1 MSVCEYVRDLTKQ
14 KKNRHGEHFS
24 FYSEVPDLLQELR
37 AKGIKIAAAS
47 RTQTPDLAREML
59 KLLLIETPSPSP
71 SASSVYNSSSSSS
84 SNTAATADSSKPTTK
99 KAIDFFDELQIFPAN
114 KVNHF
119 NNLQQKTK
127 IEYSEMIFFDD
138 ESRNRNVEKELG
150 VVFVW
155 VRDGVNGKAFD
166 KGVEAWRKRWG
177 KSHPLDGQQRRGG
190 GGEDEL

>member
-1 MSVCEYVRDLTKQ
+1 LP
-14 KKNRHGEHFS
+14 NRHGEHFS

-37 AKGIKIAAAS
+37 AKGVKIAAAS

-59 KLLLIETPSPSP
+59 KLLLVETP
-71 SASSVYNSSSSSS
+71 SSSS
-84 SNTAATADSSKPTTK
+84 SNSTTTPADSTAKPTTK

-127 IEYSEMIFFDD
+127 IDYSEMIFYDD
-138 ESRNRNVEKELG
+138 ESRNKNVEKELG

-155 VRDGVNGKAFD
+155 VRDGVNGKSFD

-190 GGEDEL
+190 GDDDL